1 MSNIFD
7 RPEPDI
13 LAQYYDKGEGFWQ
26 KVKRHIQ
33 NVFRRILGEELLDYY
48 ERSIEGEDEDA
59 YEEWMWWSDE

>member
-33 NVFRRILGEELLDYY
+33 NVFHRVRGDEPLDYY
-48 ERSIEGEDEDA
+48 ERDEDEDA
-59 YEEWMWWSDE
+59 YEEWMWFSDE